1 VFNVCIHK
9 ESKTGKKIRDNPY
22 LLATFQLGHALTEY
36 LVALVLLQDAIL
48 NAKNSIK
55 KINNTDWKKYL
66 TISNISLFFIIN

>member
-9 ESKTGKKIRDNPY
+9 ESKTEKKIRDNPY
-22 LLATFQLGHALTEY
+22 LLATFQLGQALTEY

-55 KINNTDWKKYL
+55 KINNIDWKKYL